1 MNESPQRSW
10 TEPGRDPEL
19 ALAAQRGDL
28 GALFTLLRKYRR
40 ELWRVCF
47 ALTLDRQRAE
57 RLVHDTLL
65 RAAKNLRS
73 VPTGSSMLPW
83 LVRLAAH
90 LATAAARQAP
100 LGGAGA
106 PSGAGSGAAPLS
118 PEALGTALTQT
129 EQPVLE
135 AFASLSEGERL
146 LLALDTIEHISYAD
160 LAVIAKREVPV
171 IMNQVAQIRTRLARE
186 EAA

>member
-1 MNESPQRSW
+1 MHEPPHHSW

-73 VPTGSSMLPW
+73 LPTGSSMLPW

-90 LATAAARQAP
+90 LATTAAKS
-100 LGGAGA
+100 GA
-106 PSGAGSGAAPLS
+106 PAPGAEPLS
-118 PEALGTALTQT
+118 AEALGTPVS
-129 EQPVLE
+129 EMERPVLE
-135 AFASLSEGERL
+135 AFAALPEGERL
-146 LLALDTIEHISYAD
+146 LLALDTIEHISYPE

-171 IMNQVAQIRTRLARE
+171 IMNQVALIRSRLARE

>member
-1 MNESPQRSW
+1 
-10 TEPGRDPEL
+10 
-19 ALAAQRGDL
+19 
-28 GALFTLLRKYRR
+28 LFTLLRKYRR

-73 VPTGSSMLPW
+73 LPTGSSMLPW

-90 LATAAARQAP
+90 LATAATKSGLPQ
-100 LGGAGA
+100 GGAE
-106 PSGAGSGAAPLS
+106 PLS
-118 PEALGTALTQT
+118 PEALGTALT
-129 EQPVLE
+129 EVERPVLE
-135 AFASLSEGERL
+135 AFVALPEGERL
-146 LLALDTIEHISYAD
+146 LLALDTIERLPYPE

-171 IMNQVAQIRTRLARE
+171 IMNQVAVIRTRIARE

>member
-1 MNESPQRSW
+1 MNPTPNRSW

-73 VPTGSSMLPW
+73 LPTGSSMLPW

-90 LATAAARQAP
+90 LATAAAKN
-100 LGGAGA
+100 GA
-106 PSGAGSGAAPLS
+106 PAGTAAPLS
-118 PEALGTALTQT
+118 PEALGTALS
-129 EQPVLE
+129 EMERPVLE
-135 AFASLSEGERL
+135 AFAALPEGERL
-146 LLALDTIEHISYAD
+146 LLALDTIERLPYPE

-171 IMNQVAQIRTRLARE
+171 IMNQVAVIRARLARE

>member
-1 MNESPQRSW
+1 MHESPHRSW

-47 ALTLDRQRAE
+47 ALTLDRQRTE

-73 VPTGSSMLPW
+73 LPTGSSMLPW

-90 LATAAARQAP
+90 LATAATK
-100 LGGAGA
+100 AGA
-106 PSGAGSGAAPLS
+106 PAGAAEPLS
-118 PEALGTALTQT
+118 PEALGTELS
-129 EQPVLE
+129 EIERPVLE
-135 AFASLSEGERL
+135 VYAAMPEGERL
-146 LLALDTIEHISYAD
+146 LLALDTIERLPYPE

-171 IMNQVAQIRTRLARE
+171 IMNQVAMIRARIARE

>member
-1 MNESPQRSW
+1 VDESPHRSW

-40 ELWRVCF
+40 ELWHVCF
-47 ALTLDRQRAE
+47 ALTLDRERAE

-73 VPTGSSMLPW
+73 LPTGSSMLPW

-90 LATAAARQAP
+90 LATAATKSGLPQ
-100 LGGAGA
+100 GGAE
-106 PSGAGSGAAPLS
+106 PLS
-118 PEALGTALTQT
+118 PEALGTALT
-129 EQPVLE
+129 EVERPVLE
-135 AFASLSEGERL
+135 AFVALPEGERL
-146 LLALDTIEHISYAD
+146 LLALDTIERLPYPE

-171 IMNQVAQIRTRLARE
+171 IMNQVAVIRTRIARE